1 MFMWFDQPPYRY
13 NLWVRPESDWFSE
26 THTDDLLFSYRVQ
39 ETIFSGRTRFQRV
52 DILRIKP
59 FGTTLFLDGKLQS
72 AEVDEAVYHECLV
85 HPGIQVHPSPKRVFV
100 AGGGEGATL
109 REVLRYPV
117 DECVMCDIDSEL
129 VELCR
134 IHLPLWSAGAFGDPR
149 ARLLFADARAT
160 LADTP
165 DKYDVII
172 SDLPEPLEEGPAQ
185 LLYTREFYEI
195 VRDRL
200 SDDGVFA
207 AQVGSADPLYP
218 DLAACVAMT
227 LAGVFP
233 VVGVYTAYV
242 FSFQLLWAFVIA
254 TNGLPLVPEGFREVP
269 GLSHYNHE
277 IHKAMFA
284 LPGHMRRALAEKGR
298 ILTDEKPFAWTA

>member
-1 MFMWFDQPPYRY
+1 MWFNQPSHHY
-13 NLWVRPESDWFSE
+13 NLRVKPEGDWFSE
-26 THTDDLLFSYRVQ
+26 THTDDLLFSYRV
-39 ETIFSGRTRFQRV
+39 EERIFSGRTRFQRV

-59 FGTTLFLDGKLQS
+59 FGITLFLDGKLQS

-85 HPGIQVHPSPKRVFV
+85 HTAMQVHPNPKRVFI

-117 DECVMCDIDSEL
+117 DEAVMVDIDSEL

-134 IHLPLWSAGAFGDPR
+134 AHLPSWSAGAFEDPR
-149 ARLLFADARAT
+149 SRLVFADARAA
-160 LADTP
+160 LAGST

-195 VRDRL
+195 VRERL
-200 SDDGVFA
+200 SDDGVFV

-218 DLAACVAMT
+218 DLAACVYAT
-227 LAGVFP
+227 LREAFP
-233 VVGVYTAYV
+233 VVGIYTAYV

-254 TNGLPLVPEGFREVP
+254 TRGLPLVPERFRDVP
-269 GLSHYNHE
+269 GLSHYNPE
-277 IHKAMFA
+277 IHGAMFA
-284 LPGHMRRALAEKGR
+284 LPGHMRRAITEKGR
-298 ILTDEKPFAWTA
+298 ILTDENPFVWTA